1 MLHLLH
7 KIVAAL
13 NAAQSKLVEH
23 GIRRAYNLHA
33 KADAVFR
40 RNIEFAKEI
49 EESARRMRNRASED
63 LTAAV
68 QSADEHLH
76 KLYAA
81 KGEQYSGMIRD
92 NVREEC

>member
-7 KIVAAL
+7 KIITAL

-40 RNIEFAKEI
+40 RNIEFANEI
-49 EESARRMRNRASED
+49 SAQADSMRNRASED
-63 LTAAV
+63 FTSAV
-68 QSADEHLH
+68 QTADEHLH
-76 KLYAA
+76 KLFAA
-81 KGEQYSGMIRD
+81 KGEQYTGMIYGQ
-92 NVREEC
+92 EKL